1 MNYIFHKLLGRVVE
15 IYTNDVVVKF
25 KGYREHLAEMRE
37 TLECTRK
44 HGLNM
49 NPNKCAFGYQLGS
62 FLDLWYTRGEL
73 K

>member
-37 TLECTRK
+37 T
-44 HGLNM
+44 
-49 NPNKCAFGYQLGS
+49 
-62 FLDLWYTRGEL
+62 
-73 K
+73 